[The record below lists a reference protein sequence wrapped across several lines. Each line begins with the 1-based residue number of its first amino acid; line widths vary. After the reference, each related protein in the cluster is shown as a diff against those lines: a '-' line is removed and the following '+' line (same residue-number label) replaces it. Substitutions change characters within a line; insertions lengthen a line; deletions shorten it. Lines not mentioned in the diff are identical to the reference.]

1 MFGLRI
7 YLKIENGRRYFIPAP
22 IWLVK
27 AGLGM
32 GGFGVRI
39 AQKHVPE
46 EQLSYLENIDFKE
59 LKKAIDVLKNYK
71 GLQMIDISAKDGT
84 EIKVVI

>member
-1 MFGLRI
+1 M
-7 YLKIENGRRYFIPAP
+7 
-22 IWLVK
+22 K

-46 EQLSYLENIDFKE
+46 EQLSYLESIDFKE
-59 LKKAIDVLKNYK
+59 LKKAVDVLKNYK
-71 GLQMIDISAKDGT
+71 GLQMIDIRVKDGT